1 MVDDRFTMNTTTIS
15 SRPSVTRPRI
25 VRSTDPLT
33 DEQLRIAA
41 PSVFAEGAHQSRSA
55 RYSFIPNA
63 PVLDALRSAGYHPIE
78 VATGGSRIAG
88 KEAYTKHL
96 LRFRH
101 ADHLGGARNLS
112 PEIVMVN
119 SHDGT
124 SSYQMMAGIFRMVC
138 SNGMIVGESAVP
150 AIKVPHKGDVA
161 ERVVQA
167 ADAVIDQTGRVFGTI
182 ETWRCKLLTNIEMS
196 RFADA
201 ANSLRFPGKEGV
213 HWTTSCR
220 RFEDGE
226 PTLWN
231 VFNRAQENL
240 VNGGPERTIYRDGR
254 TFWRKVRPIRNVAGV
269 LKLNRDLW
277 EIADRINKGEE
288 LTLPS

>member
-1 MVDDRFTMNTTTIS
+1 MNATTIS
-15 SRPSVTRPRI
+15 SPRPSITRPRI
-25 VRSTDPLT
+25 VRSTEPLS
-33 DEQLRIAA
+33 DEVLRIAA

-78 VATGGSRIAG
+78 VAAGGSRIAG

-96 LRFRH
+96 IRFRH
-101 ADHLGGARNLS
+101 ADHLGASRLLA

-182 ETWRCKLLTNIEMS
+182 ETWRCRMMTSTDIS
-196 RFADA
+196 RFAKA
-201 ANSLRFPGKEGV
+201 ANSLRFSDDRVPWSIV
-213 HWTTSCR
+213 CN

-226 PTLWN
+226 PTLWHI
-231 VFNRAQENL
+231 FNRAQENL
-240 VNGGPERTIYRDGR
+240 VNGGPERQIVAQDGR
-254 TFWRKVRPIRNVAGV
+254 IQWRKVRPIRNVNG
-269 LKLNRDLW
+269 LLHLNRRLW
-277 EIADRINKGEE
+277 DIADRLCKGEE
-288 LTLPS
+288 DLLALPS